1 MTHDFLEALRERVL
15 IFDGAM
21 GTSLHARDLSDDD
34 YRGKEGCVDLLSLSR
49 PDVVK
54 DIHAAYY
61 TAGADAVETNTFG
74 ANAIVLAEYD
84 LVDRSY
90 EMNLTSARL
99 ACEVAADFSAPGR
112 PRWVSGSMGPGTKLP
127 TLGHTTY
134 DALRES
140 YATQA
145 QGLVDGGVH
154 VLQIETCQDLL
165 QAKAAI
171 AGAELAFSRI
181 GRRVPVIVQV
191 TIEAFGTMLVGSEIG
206 AALSALE
213 PFDIQVIGINCA
225 TGPAEMGENIRY
237 LSQHSQRMISV
248 LPNAGL
254 PEVRD
259 GAPYYPLTPQELVHW
274 QQIFVKEYGVN
285 IIGGC
290 CGTTPAHIKALADA
304 LHGTPPSPRAPQHEP
319 SVASIYSSTPLKQE
333 TSFLIVGER
342 LNANGSKQVKQMLMA
357 DDYDAMSVVMKQ
369 QLREGAHVLDI
380 NVDYVGRDGARDMDE
395 IANRF
400 ATQSTLPLML
410 DSTEAPVLEAGLK
423 RLGGRAVINSI
434 NLEDGEL
441 RMNRVMPMAKQYGA
455 ALVALCI
462 DEEGQARTCDWK
474 VRVARRIHDLVTQK
488 WGMKAEDLIFDALTM
503 PIATGQEEVRRDGIE
518 TLNAIREIKR
528 ELPGV
533 YTILG
538 ISNVS
543 FGLKPSARQVLN
555 SVFLHYAVEAGLDAA
570 IVNPQKILPL
580 HKIDPQQREVA
591 RQLIFDERGDG
602 YDPLVAF
609 MQLFDVEAEKVEKV
623 RSEDLP
629 IEQRLERR
637 IVDGERRGIE
647 ADLDEALE
655 KYPPLQIVNEILLG
669 GMKIVGD
676 LFGSGEMQLPFVLQ
690 SAETMKAAVAYL
702 EPKMEHA
709 STGGRGTLVIGTVK
723 GDVHDIGKNLV
734 DIIVSNNGFTVH
746 NIGIK
751 QPLQAFIEKA
761 EEVHADAIGMSG
773 LLVKST
779 LIMKENLHELNE
791 RGLHKYPV
799 LLGGAALTR
808 SYVEKD
814 LRNLYQGKVYYGQDA
829 FEGLRTI
836 DAICRGDAES
846 LPAGAVAG
854 TEEQL
859 EGYDRVST
867 RDESAEEKLQEAK
880 RFITPPSVR
889 QDATVPALPFY
900 GTRIAK
906 GIRLQDVYGY
916 VNEVALFRAQWG
928 YNNKKKLSKTQYE
941 SFLEDEVRPI
951 LRHWQ
956 HLCREEQLLVPQVVY
971 GYYPCHSSGNDVI
984 IYTEDGNTEIARF
997 TFPRQLTGNHY
1008 CVADYFKPVDSGVLD
1023 SIAFVLVTMGD
1034 RASERE
1040 KELFAANKYTDY
1052 LHLHGFSVE
1061 ATEALAEMWHAR
1073 VRQELGIACKDG
1085 GDVRAILRGDYQGKR
1100 YSFGYGACPE
1110 REDDGTLARLLQPE
1124 RIGVG
1129 LTDEWMWEP
1138 EQTTSA
1144 FVVHHPEAR
1153 YFNVL

>member
-34 YRGKEGCVDLLSLSR
+34 YWGKEGCVDLLSLSR

-61 TAGADAVETNTFG
+61 TAGSDVVETNTFG

-99 ACEVAADFSAPGR
+99 ACEVAAEFSTPDR

-259 GAPYYPLTPQELVHW
+259 GAPYYPLTPEELVHW
-274 QQIFVKEYGVN
+274 QQIYVKEYGVN

-342 LNANGSKQVKQMLMA
+342 LNANGSKQVKQMLLA

-380 NVDYVGRDGARDMDE
+380 NVDYVGRDGSRDMDE

-410 DSTEAPVLEAGLK
+410 DSTESPVLEAGLK
-423 RLGGRAVINSI
+423 RLGGRAIINSI

-474 VRVARRIHDLVTQK
+474 VRIARRIHDLVTQK

-503 PIATGQEEVRRDGIE
+503 PITTGQEEVRRDGIE

-580 HKIDPQQREVA
+580 HRIDPATA
-591 RQLIFDERGDG
+591 RSR
-602 YDPLVAF
+602 P
-609 MQLFDVEAEKVEKV
+609 
-623 RSEDLP
+623 
-629 IEQRLERR
+629 
-637 IVDGERRGIE
+637 
-647 ADLDEALE
+647 
-655 KYPPLQIVNEILLG
+655 
-669 GMKIVGD
+669 
-676 LFGSGEMQLPFVLQ
+676 
-690 SAETMKAAVAYL
+690 
-702 EPKMEHA
+702 
-709 STGGRGTLVIGTVK
+709 ST
-723 GDVHDIGKNLV
+723 D
-734 DIIVSNNGFTVH
+734 F
-746 NIGIK
+746 
-751 QPLQAFIEKA
+751 
-761 EEVHADAIGMSG
+761 
-773 LLVKST
+773 
-779 LIMKENLHELNE
+779 
-791 RGLHKYPV
+791 
-799 LLGGAALTR
+799 
-808 SYVEKD
+808 
-814 LRNLYQGKVYYGQDA
+814 
-829 FEGLRTI
+829 
-836 DAICRGDAES
+836 
-846 LPAGAVAG
+846 
-854 TEEQL
+854 
-859 EGYDRVST
+859 
-867 RDESAEEKLQEAK
+867 
-880 RFITPPSVR
+880 
-889 QDATVPALPFY
+889 
-900 GTRIAK
+900 
-906 GIRLQDVYGY
+906 
-916 VNEVALFRAQWG
+916 
-928 YNNKKKLSKTQYE
+928 
-941 SFLEDEVRPI
+941 
-951 LRHWQ
+951 
-956 HLCREEQLLVPQVVY
+956 
-971 GYYPCHSSGNDVI
+971 
-984 IYTEDGNTEIARF
+984 
-997 TFPRQLTGNHY
+997 
-1008 CVADYFKPVDSGVLD
+1008 
-1023 SIAFVLVTMGD
+1023 
-1034 RASERE
+1034 
-1040 KELFAANKYTDY
+1040 
-1052 LHLHGFSVE
+1052 
-1061 ATEALAEMWHAR
+1061 
-1073 VRQELGIACKDG
+1073 
-1085 GDVRAILRGDYQGKR
+1085 
-1100 YSFGYGACPE
+1100 
-1110 REDDGTLARLLQPE
+1110 
-1124 RIGVG
+1124 
-1129 LTDEWMWEP
+1129 
-1138 EQTTSA
+1138 
-1144 FVVHHPEAR
+1144 
-1153 YFNVL
+1153 